1 MRFLIIDDSAS
12 LRRYLKKR
20 LQGKWV
26 EAQVEGYDPVRR
38 GKPYDQFP
46 WSNYDIVF
54 LDYYLGLEK
63 DTGLDWI
70 PKIKKNKPAPAVI
83 MITGEGDES
92 VAAKSIRKGADFYLI
107 KYDLGS
113 DLLFETVLQA
123 IADLAPTAQD
133 LWQQATASHNA
144 SSEVTED
151 PGKPAEGSA
160 ASQNTVTGAWKIP
173 GYKVLSEI
181 TAGNWSTTLHAKKID
196 NNSDVILKVQDIHEF
211 TDDSLLKRFMLEL
224 NILSNLKHPNVVK
237 ILEHGHT
244 DDYAFY
250 AMEYLPNGDLDS
262 RIEEGAVTVDR
273 AVDYIIQI
281 ARGLSAL
288 HDKDIVHRDMK
299 PTNILFDKDD
309 RPVITDLGIAKD
321 LSSAEELTARGEILG
336 TPYYISP
343 EQINGKP
350 VDKRTDIYTIGILFY
365 EMLTGKRPFDGS
377 SVIEV
382 AYQHAFDEPPPLPVE
397 LAAYQPLLEKLLAKN
412 PDERYSSLEE
422 FIAEIDVI
430 LI

>member
-1 MRFLIIDDSAS
+1 MRFLVIDDSAS

-20 LQGKWV
+20 LQDKWL
-26 EAQVEGYDPVRR
+26 EAEVEGYDPGRR
-38 GKPYDQFP
+38 GQPYDQFP
-46 WSNYDIVF
+46 WSNYDVVF
-54 LDYYLGLEK
+54 LDYYLGLERE
-63 DTGLDWI
+63 TGLDWI
-70 PKIKKNKPAPAVI
+70 PKIKKHKPAPAVI

-92 VAAKSIRKGADFYLI
+92 IAAKSIKHGADFYLI

-123 IADLAPTAQD
+123 IADLAPTAQN
-133 LWQQATASHNA
+133 LWQQATGTGNQKDAVDA
-144 SSEVTED
+144 AKDRKLVEAGDSSPD
-151 PGKPAEGSA
+151 IAAEW
-160 ASQNTVTGAWKIP
+160 NIP
-173 GYKVLSEI
+173 GYKVISEI
-181 TAGNWSTTLHAKKID
+181 AGGNWSTTLHAKKTD
-196 NNSDVILKVQDIHEF
+196 TNGDVILKVQDIHNI
-211 TDDSLLKRFMLEL
+211 TDPSLLKRFMQEL
-224 NILSNLKHPNVVK
+224 NILSKLKHPNVAK
-237 ILEHGHT
+237 FLGHGQI
-244 DDYAFY
+244 DNYAYY
-250 AMEYLPNGDLDS
+250 AMEYLPNGDLAS
-262 RIEEGAVTVDR
+262 RIERGEITVDR

-281 ARGLSAL
+281 AQGLSAL
-288 HDKDIVHRDMK
+288 HDKDIVHRDIK
-299 PTNILFDKDD
+299 PTNILFDKDNK
-309 RPVITDLGIAKD
+309 PVITDLGIAKD

-377 SVIEV
+377 SIIEV

-397 LAAYQPLLEKLLAKN
+397 LAAYQPLLERLLAKN
-412 PDERYSSLEE
+412 PDERYGSLAE